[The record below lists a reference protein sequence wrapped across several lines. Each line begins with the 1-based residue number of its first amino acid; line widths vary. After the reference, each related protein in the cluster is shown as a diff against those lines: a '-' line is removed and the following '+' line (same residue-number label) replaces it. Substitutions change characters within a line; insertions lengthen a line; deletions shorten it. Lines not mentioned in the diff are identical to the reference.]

1 LEGPVDIQ
9 LAPNALSCGHHSS
22 VGVAGTSIVLSFENE
37 YPSSC
42 YLHGMPWKARLDTP
56 GALHHIVVRG
66 IERHNIFYDD
76 NCRGD
81 CLERLGAILVQSRTA
96 CYAWAVMPKHL
107 RLVLRPGPSSILT
120 RKRLIL
126 AGVK

>member
-1 LEGPVDIQ
+1 
-9 LAPNALSCGHHSS
+9 
-22 VGVAGTSIVLSFENE
+22 
-37 YPSSC
+37 
-42 YLHGMPWKARLDTP
+42 MPWKTRLDTP
-56 GALHHIVVRG
+56 EALHHIVVG
-66 IERHNIFYDD
+66 SIARHNIFYDD

-107 RLVLRPGPSSILT
+107 RLMLWPGRSSIFT
-120 RKRLIL
+120 RKRLIQ